1 MAVHF
6 SPSIASSEGVVQL
19 FGYIL
24 KRLLQMIPTLFG
36 VSVLV
41 FILVHSVPGD
51 PARMI
56 AGPEASPDDVELVRE
71 RLGLNQPLHVQY
83 FDYVTDLLTG
93 DLGTSLRSG
102 RPVAEE
108 IMTRF
113 PTTVTLTVMSVVILV
128 VVGLF
133 AGIFS
138 ATKPNSLRD
147 NSTMMF
153 ALFGISMPVFWLGLM
168 LILLFSYYLPLRP
181 SGGNSSLEHFIL
193 PAIALGL
200 SSSAILA
207 RLTRSSVLE
216 VIHQDFVR
224 TARAKGVKE
233 KIVIYKHTLK
243 NALIPIITIIG
254 LEFGHLLGGAVLTE
268 TVFSMN
274 GLGRFLIQSIQF
286 RDYPAVQGCV
296 LFIATVFVV
305 VNIIVDVAYGL
316 VDPRVRNY

>member
-1 MAVHF
+1 MF
-6 SPSIASSEGVVQL
+6 N
-19 FGYIL
+19 YTL
-24 KRLLQMIPTLFG
+24 KRTLQMIPTLFG
-36 VSVLV
+36 VLLVV

-51 PARMI
+51 PARMV
-56 AGPEASPDDVELVRE
+56 AGAEASAEDVELVRE
-71 RLGLNQPLHVQY
+71 RLGLNEPLYVQFGSY
-83 FDYVTDLLTG
+83 IAGVVKG
-93 DLGTSLRSG
+93 DFGTSMRSG
-102 RPVAEE
+102 RPITEE

-113 PTTVTLTVMSVVILV
+113 PTTFKLTIFSVVILV

-147 NSTMMF
+147 NATMMF

-168 LILLFSYYLPLRP
+168 LILLFSYYIPILP
-181 SGGNSSLEHFIL
+181 SGGNSELKHFIL

-207 RLTRSSVLE
+207 RLTRSSILE
-216 VIHQDFVR
+216 VINQDFVR

-233 KIVIYKHTLK
+233 KIVVYKHTLK

-254 LEFGHLLGGAVLTE
+254 LEFGSLLGGAVLTE
-268 TVFSMN
+268 TVFSIN

-296 LFIATVFVV
+296 LFIAVLFVV
-305 VNIIVDVAYGL
+305 VNIIVDLSYGL
-316 VDPRVRNY
+316 VDPRVRY

>member
-1 MAVHF
+1 MF
-6 SPSIASSEGVVQL
+6 N
-19 FGYIL
+19 YTL
-24 KRLLQMIPTLFG
+24 KRTLQMIPTLFG
-36 VSVLV
+36 VLLVV

-51 PARMI
+51 PARMV
-56 AGPEASPDDVELVRE
+56 AGAEATAEDVELVRD
-71 RLGLNQPLHVQY
+71 RLGLNDPLYVQFGSY
-83 FDYVTDLLTG
+83 IAGVVKG
-93 DLGTSLRSG
+93 DFGTSMRSG
-102 RPVAEE
+102 RPITDE

-113 PTTVTLTVMSVVILV
+113 PTTLKLTIFSVVILV

-147 NSTMMF
+147 NATMMF

-168 LILLFSYYLPLRP
+168 LILLFSYYIPILP
-181 SGGNSSLEHFIL
+181 SGGNSEFKHFIL

-207 RLTRSSVLE
+207 RLTRSSILE
-216 VIHQDFVR
+216 VINQDFVR

-233 KIVIYKHTLK
+233 KIVVYKHTLK

-254 LEFGHLLGGAVLTE
+254 LEFGSLLGGAVLTE
-268 TVFSMN
+268 TVFSIN

-296 LFIATVFVV
+296 LFIAMLFVI
-305 VNIIVDVAYGL
+305 VNIIVDLSYGL
-316 VDPRVRNY
+316 VDPRVRY